1 MGGETVTVATLRA
14 IDSELRTERLLLR
27 PPRAGD
33 GPAVHAAVVES
44 LDALRAWPASLP
56 WALQT
61 PSVDASEAFCRHSE
75 AAWTL
80 RTALTYLAFDP
91 DGQLVVSCS
100 LHSIRWELPRF
111 ELGFWC
117 RASRTR
123 QGYASEAC
131 EALVHYA
138 LTSLGARRIEA
149 LPDEANV
156 GSRAVCERVGL
167 QLEGVLRHERV
178 TPEGQLRN
186 TCVYARIR

>member
-1 MGGETVTVATLRA
+1 VGILSA

-56 WALQT
+56 WALQP
-61 PSVDASEAFCRHSE
+61 PSVDASETFCRQSA

-80 RTALTYLAFDP
+80 RTALSYLAFDAE
-91 DGQLVVSCS
+91 GELVVSCS
-100 LHSIRWELPRF
+100 LHSIQWELPRF

-117 RASRTR
+117 RTSRTR
-123 QGYASEAC
+123 QGYAAEAC
-131 EALVHYA
+131 DALVQYA
-138 LTSLGARRIEA
+138 FEALGARRVEA
-149 LPDEANV
+149 LPDEANA

-178 TPEGQLRN
+178 TPTGQLRN